1 MAWQKDDNYSIS
13 GGNPYSS
20 LTFIVQT
27 INFSSVYVRY
37 TVTLLAVIFKAVHKD
52 IGQVQGYFHVHFFIQ
67 SDTNGIHVTSCC
79 HSEIEMFMPVFQILV
94 IFW

>member
-27 INFSSVYVRY
+27 FICIWQIYHDITS
-37 TVTLLAVIFKAVHKD
+37 TIIFKAVHKD
-52 IGQVQGYFHVHFFIQ
+52 TGQVQGYFHVHFFIQ
-67 SDTNGIHVTSCC
+67 SGTNGIHVTSCC